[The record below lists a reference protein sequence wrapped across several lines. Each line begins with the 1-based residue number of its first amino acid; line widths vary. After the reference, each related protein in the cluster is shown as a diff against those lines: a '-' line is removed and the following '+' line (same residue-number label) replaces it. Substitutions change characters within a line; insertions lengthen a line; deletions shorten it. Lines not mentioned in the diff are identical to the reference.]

1 MLMQPDL
8 KELAK
13 KQTRELL
20 GESSHYLSMP
30 FSEQE
35 RLYREVYQASYN
47 RLAQKQQSQLAKQTA
62 YNPND
67 PTDPANFENRRIE
80 QAGRLAGEFINEI
93 DFPGFVR
100 DLVLAV
106 FRGNMEV
113 QHQQMADFT
122 TMLKATVGPITKFMD
137 AVDDS
142 SAFAYLAENEPDR
155 FSFALP
161 PLPPLDDENPE
172 QPAQKPVLT
181 DKQGNELDIS
191 DNAIKAKIMDA
202 KIAMAREQRALLREV
217 LLMGVTRMV
226 VEKGRIDAA
235 CVFDIKAKEG
245 VSRTGQR
252 VNENVSTEGG
262 NYGGSLGFLG
272 FGGFGGGKSS
282 TRRNT
287 EITVSSAAGKTSTDL
302 AAKITGSVSLEFKSD
317 YFKLDNF
324 AEMYRQMAAPQS
336 PGQSSAMPPGAT
348 PAVLPA
354 QKS

>member
-1 MLMQPDL
+1 MQIQVDL
-8 KELAK
+8 KEQAK
-13 KQTRELL
+13 KQTRDLL
-20 GESSHYLSMP
+20 GESSQFLSMP

-35 RLYREVYQASYN
+35 KLYREIYQASYN
-47 RLAQKQQSQLAKQTA
+47 RLAQKQQNQLARQTA

-80 QAGRLAGEFINEI
+80 QAGRLAGEFISEI

-122 TMLKATVGPITKFMD
+122 TMLKATVGPLTKFMD
-137 AVDDS
+137 AVDDA
-142 SAFAYLAENEPDR
+142 SAFAYLAENEPER

-161 PLPPLDDENPE
+161 PLPELDDDENNLAL
-172 QPAQKPVLT
+172 PAQQPILM

-191 DNAIKAKIMDA
+191 DNAVKAKIMDA

-226 VEKGRIDAA
+226 IEKGRIEAA
-235 CVFDIKAKEG
+235 CVFDIKAKES

-252 VNENVSTEGG
+252 VNENVTTEGG
-262 NYGGSLGFLG
+262 NYGGSFFGF
-272 FGGFGGGKSS
+272 FGGGKSS
-282 TRRNT
+282 TKRTT
-287 EITVSSAAGKTSTDL
+287 EISVSSAAGKTSTDL

-324 AEMYRQMAAPQS
+324 AQMYQQMAAQGS
-336 PGQSSAMPPGAT
+336 GQSIVAAPSAT
-348 PAVLPA
+348 PTV
-354 QKS
+354 KG